1 MYDTKKKKK
10 ERKRKAAQS
19 SDSYKSN
26 DKHIKLL
33 NDDSDN
39 QHINI
44 NAVIIFQRHVY
55 SNNL

>member
-1 MYDTKKKKK
+1 MYDTKKKK

-39 QHINI
+39 QHLNI